1 MNVKRLFSWMTGAA
15 LALAAVP
22 ASVAQD
28 DAAAATITPKGTP
41 AAEALGWHVGCQ
53 AYTFNRF
60 SFYEAIDKV
69 KALGLQYIEAYPGQ
83 TLSKETPDVK
93 FDHNMSP
100 DLYPEVQA
108 RLQAAGVKLMNYGVV
123 GLGADE
129 AENRKV
135 FEFAKKMGIET
146 IVSEP
151 APETLPA
158 IDKLAQEYGIN
169 VALHNHPAPSK
180 YWDPKTVLNACNGL
194 SNRVGSCADTGHW
207 MRSGV
212 DPLEAVKML
221 EGRIISFHLK
231 DLGQFGVKEAH
242 DVPWGTGLANIRA
255 ILTELQRQGFKG
267 MFSAEYEHNWDNSV
281 PDLALCVANLDA
293 IAANLTELQGK

>member
-1 MNVKRLFSWMTGAA
+1 MNVKRFFSWITGAA
-15 LALAAVP
+15 LALATVP
-22 ASVAQD
+22 AAIAQD

-60 SFYEAIDKV
+60 TFYEAIDKV

-151 APETLPA
+151 EAATLPA

-169 VALHNHPAPSK
+169 VALHNHPRPLQ
-180 YWDPKTVLNACNGL
+180 VLGPQD
-194 SNRVGSCADTGHW
+194 GSQC
-207 MRSGV
+207 
-212 DPLEAVKML
+212 
-221 EGRIISFHLK
+221 
-231 DLGQFGVKEAH
+231 
-242 DVPWGTGLANIRA
+242 
-255 ILTELQRQGFKG
+255 LQRSEQPHWLLRR
-267 MFSAEYEHNWDNSV
+267 YR
-281 PDLALCVANLDA
+281 PLDA
-293 IAANLTELQGK
+293 FRRRPARSRQDAGRAHYLLPSERPG